1 MQYHVFERLGQHHA
15 QLKRSAQLDDG
26 IGLAQWSNDDDYIAL
41 DKPTHHTLSLY
52 VADGYE
58 SYRKTPVGW
67 RNGGAPDR
75 FCLMPRQHESTW
87 DLRGP
92 LEFVHLYFTDKHLA
106 GLAERVWDMDASSLL
121 LDEKTFADDPLI
133 ASLYRQWLLALDWQE
148 RADRLAL
155 DSAVTL
161 LLVHLLRSYSQRQR
175 ALPCPRGG
183 LAPYRLRQVLDYI
196 EAHLDQPL
204 PLTELAAQVQLS
216 EYHFARMFKQSQGLS
231 PHQYVLQ
238 RRLVQAETLLHDTTL
253 PLTEIALACGFSSS
267 SHLASRFRQAK
278 GIAPSRLRES
288 TSTQAPEPPA
298 DI

>member
-15 QLKRSAQLDDG
+15 QLKRAAQLDGG
-26 IGLAQWSNDDDYIAL
+26 IGLSQWYNCNDHIAL
-41 DKPTHHTLSLY
+41 DKPAHHTLSLY

-58 SYRKTPVGW
+58 SYRKTSAGW

-75 FCLMPRQHESTW
+75 FCLMPGQHESTW
-87 DLRGP
+87 DIRGP
-92 LEFVHLYFTDKHLA
+92 LEFVHLYFTDQHLA
-106 GLAERVWDMDASSLL
+106 GLAERVWDKDASGLL

-155 DSAVTL
+155 DSTVTL

-175 ALPCPRGG
+175 ALPRPRGG

-196 EAHLDQPL
+196 EAHLDRPL
-204 PLTELAAQVQLS
+204 PLAELAAQVQLS

-238 RRLVQAETLLHDTTL
+238 RRLARAETLLHETTV
-253 PLTEIALACGFSSS
+253 PLAEIALACGFSSS

-278 GIAPSRLRES
+278 GVAPSQLRES
-288 TSTQAPEPPA
+288 TPALLPEPPA
-298 DI
+298 DM